1 MLAVKSMDVRENFKS
16 LCDKVFRGETLI
28 VSRPKNENIVMM
40 SESEYNE
47 IMKAKRNAEY
57 LAMLDKSMAEAEAGG
72 FITKTVDE
80 FRSIRIMNVVFT
92 PTAWQQYTDWQKED
106 KKIVKRINEL
116 IKSIDRDGLLEGIG
130 KPEPLKY
137 RKVCSRRITDEHRLT
152 YNFDSNQKSH
162 NIFL

>member
-1 MLAVKSMDVRENFKS
+1 
-16 LCDKVFRGETLI
+16 
-28 VSRPKNENIVMM
+28 
-40 SESEYNE
+40 
-47 IMKAKRNAEY
+47 
-57 LAMLDKSMAEAEAGG
+57 
-72 FITKTVDE
+72 
-80 FRSIRIMNVVFT
+80 MNVVFT

-152 YNFDSNQKSH
+152 YNWSIILTRIKISSFIHVNFIMKISTV
-162 NIFL
+162 